1 MIDPNNM
8 TEAELEVLTGIAK
21 AKGLTVEE
29 VLKEMGHDLPKSGD
43 EPDDVVEFSGTG
55 EKPQGPDMRTISFG
69 AEPKP
74 PAEELEVPE
83 PSSAVE
89 LPPEAEPEPEPK
101 PEPEPEP
108 EPEPADHEHKHATIN
123 NVCNHCGWD
132 QTVAVIGEP
141 TAQDKLS
148 FLQSVLGAKPYS
160 KSYSVF
166 GGHLQLKFRTLT
178 IKEIDK
184 LYADTFTAQQEG
196 KISTASDYYEYLN
209 RLRMNVQLV
218 SVKGKKVPLHHSLPT
233 GMDKT
238 ANAQA
243 DSHWE
248 DFLKEKG
255 VYTEG
260 EGLALQIQDYVM
272 ENVLNTEQLLR
283 VVSFECQKFNRLAA
297 KLEARVDDS
306 DFWKETEQLF

>member
-1 MIDPNNM
+1 MIDPNKM
-8 TEAELEVLTGIAK
+8 SDEEKTLLEGEAR
-21 AKGLTVEE
+21 AKGLTLEE
-29 VLKEMGHDLPKSGD
+29 ALRAMGHEFPKSGD

-55 EKPQGPDMRTISFG
+55 KEPKEPEMRTISFG
-69 AEPKP
+69 TEPKQ

-89 LPPEAEPEPEPK
+89 LPPEAA

-108 EPEPADHEHKHATIN
+108 EQEPVEHEHKHATIN
-123 NVCNHCGWD
+123 SVCSHCGWD
-132 QTVAVIGEP
+132 QTVAVIEEP
-141 TAQDKLS
+141 TAKDKLS

-160 KSYSVF
+160 KNYSVF

-218 SVKGKKVPLHHSLPT
+218 SIKGKKVPLHHSLPT

-238 ANAQA
+238 TNAQA

-255 VYTEG
+255 SYKEG

-283 VVSFECQKFNRLAA
+283 IVSFECQKFNRLAA

-306 DFWKETEQLF
+306 DFWKETGQLF